1 LHKERSVVAEEVP
14 AEEGSKTVYQLK
26 AKEILFASII
36 FAFTTPE
43 IMADP
48 MFPAPIK
55 HNLFISPSK
64 IFLSYILSDFNF
76 IYLVLLTI
84 V

>member
-1 LHKERSVVAEEVP
+1 
-14 AEEGSKTVYQLK
+14 
-26 AKEILFASII
+26 
-36 FAFTTPE
+36 
-43 IMADP
+43 